1 MVTHSDNHGRRRVI
15 RRKPYAMVGAGR
27 LVSTLWKTG
36 DQQAGWRYHFNL
48 FRITRRGQV
57 GQLFSPD
64 DVIDVIKLARVLA
77 ATLAEDGCLPTVQR
91 KQLSRLA
98 AMLDDLFPPKD

>member
-1 MVTHSDNHGRRRVI
+1 
-15 RRKPYAMVGAGR
+15 MVGAGR

-36 DQQAGWRYHFNL
+36 DQQTGWRYQFNV

-91 KQLSRLA
+91 RQLKRLA
-98 AMLDDLFPPKD
+98 TMLDDIISPKD